1 MKNVLIFA
9 IALIFLIPFT
19 RTVFAAPAANVAPEP
34 LTRIPFKGT
43 MQSIE
48 NYSNVSPTMFVTA
61 TGTGDATQIGRFAVS
76 YKSEWNLVDLS
87 ATETVYFITPDGNSF
102 QARAV
107 GQAVEDRTPGMYNVI
122 AIYTI
127 TGGMGRFEG
136 ASGTFTLKRLV
147 SLATG
152 ATSSTFEGT
161 ILIP

>member
-1 MKNVLIFA
+1 MKQLLVFV
-9 IALIFLIPFT
+9 IALIFLIPLA
-19 RTVFAAPAANVAPEP
+19 RTAFAAPAANVVPAQ
-34 LTRIPFKGT
+34 LTHIPFQGT
-43 MQSIE
+43 MQSME

-61 TGTGDATQIGRFAVS
+61 TGSGDATQIGRFAVS

-87 ATETVYFITPDGNSF
+87 ATETAYFVTPEGNSF
-102 QARAV
+102 QAKAV
-107 GQAVEDRTPGMYNVI
+107 GQAIEDRTPGMYNVI

-147 SLATG
+147 SLTTG

>member
-1 MKNVLIFA
+1 MKSLLVFA
-9 IALIFLIPFT
+9 LALIFMIPLA
-19 RTVFAAPAANVAPEP
+19 RTVFAAPAADVVPAQ
-34 LTRIPFKGT
+34 LTPIPFQGT
-43 MQSIE
+43 MQSME
-48 NYSNVSPTMFVTA
+48 NYSNISPTMFVTA
-61 TGTGDATQIGRFAVS
+61 TGSGDATQIGRFAVS

-87 ATETVYFITPDGNSF
+87 ATETAYFVTPEGNSF
-102 QARAV
+102 QAKAV
-107 GQAVEDRTPGMYNVI
+107 GQAIEDRTPGMYNVI

-147 SLATG
+147 SRTTG

>member
-1 MKNVLIFA
+1 MKQLLVFVIG
-9 IALIFLIPFT
+9 LIFLIPLA
-19 RTVFAAPAANVAPEP
+19 RTAFAAPAANVAPAQ
-34 LTRIPFKGT
+34 LTHIPFQGT
-43 MQSIE
+43 MQSME
-48 NYSNVSPTMFVTA
+48 NYSNVSPTLFVTA
-61 TGTGDATQIGRFAVS
+61 TGSGDATQIGRFAVG

-87 ATETVYFITPDGNSF
+87 ATETAYFVTPEGNSF
-102 QARAV
+102 QAKAV
-107 GQAVEDRTPGMYNVI
+107 GQAIEDRTPGMYNVI

-147 SLATG
+147 SLTTG

>member
-1 MKNVLIFA
+1 MKQLLVFVL
-9 IALIFLIPFT
+9 ALIFLIPLA
-19 RTVFAAPAANVAPEP
+19 RTAFAAPAANVVPAQ
-34 LTRIPFKGT
+34 LTHIPFQGT
-43 MQSIE
+43 MQSME

-61 TGTGDATQIGRFAVS
+61 TGSGDATQIGRFAVS

-87 ATETVYFITPDGNSF
+87 ATETAYFVTPEGNSF
-102 QARAV
+102 QAKAV
-107 GQAVEDRTPGMYNVI
+107 GQAIEDRTPGMYNVI

-147 SLATG
+147 SLTTG